1 MASLHGNLSPSRPEG
16 QLQGA
21 HTYSG
26 LFIIYGLPPHAAS
39 VSGPVHTASHNY
51 LCCPIPHRHFNQ
63 VQPWLCVMCNSCLL
77 LGGSCVSCPYWLV
90 LPTRDLCAAA
100 PRLLSMCAAPLC
112 SLLTCSSCNVLL
124 PAVSLHS
131 LSPHRLATG
140 QSPLLPISVYLCTG
154 LLLLEGR
161 ASAFHA
167 K

>member
-51 LCCPIPHRHFNQ
+51 LCCPIPHRHFDQ

-112 SLLTCSSCNVLL
+112 SLLTSVPVMFFSLWCPSIPLALTGL
-124 PAVSLHS
+124 PLD
-131 LSPHRLATG
+131 SPHCCPSLCIFVLA
-140 QSPLLPISVYLCTG
+140 SY
-154 LLLLEGR
+154 
-161 ASAFHA
+161 F
-167 K
+167 